1 MPTIG
6 KFVIGNVGTLQSA
19 SNIYIDPVAEN
30 FTYIQATSSNVAM
43 ALKDL
48 DERFESIGTPPSL
61 TGNNTFSGKLT
72 ASNGINVS
80 NYLLATNDVV
90 TVSAKL
96 TASNGLLVTGDVSFD
111 DATFTGNVTLGN
123 DANDVVTIPA
133 EITASS
139 GMLIPDDKGLYFGTD
154 KDVTIQYNSYLDFL
168 WVDGTDVRISDDK
181 KLTFGTNGDAFI
193 EYDENGTDE
202 LRFSGASAR
211 FEQAVAF
218 EGKLTASNGLE
229 ISNHITADNGVVTV
243 PAEFTA
249 SLGVLIPDN
258 KKLYFGSD
266 EDVSIRY
273 DELGSDELKFT
284 GAAAKFEQVLTA
296 SNGFSL
302 SGGSFT
308 MTKHRLDWD
317 SNLGH
322 STDSVLIF
330 DVSDSDAAKTITV
343 DELSTLLGGA
353 GLADSNTWTNTNIFS
368 GQLTAS
374 NGLSVNDRIDIYNT
388 DSDPVGDGLGDATN
402 YHLQIEGNSA
412 NDSSMG
418 IAFGSSNNV
427 GAAILHIDKGSYSQG
442 DLSFYTKPTA
452 GNGDLP
458 SERMRIQYD
467 GNIGMGT
474 AAPMVPLDIYEM
486 GGLLLGYT
494 KLNNGNAASN
504 YSYAMTTSMTVPNS
518 NWYVTFTAP
527 ASGKVEIQFSGF
539 VASAASSATKIYLG
553 LSSASSWS
561 SIGNEYI
568 REVWETDDGDNVTV
582 EHSWVLTGLTPGSS
596 QTIYVGTKAGAG
608 SVQYWRYGGSNAN
621 LYKDLTI
628 KAMALPNTIV
638 TD

>member
-19 SNIYIDPVAEN
+19 SNIYIDPAAEY
-30 FTYIQATSSNVAM
+30 FTYIQPTSSNVAM

-61 TGNNTFSGKLT
+61 AGNNTFSGHLT

-80 NYLLATNDVV
+80 NYLLATNGVV

-111 DATFTGNVTLGN
+111 DATFTGDVTLGN

-133 EITASS
+133 EITASA
-139 GMLIPDDKGLYFGTD
+139 GMLIPDDKNLYFGTD
-154 KDVTIQYNSYLDFL
+154 KDAAIQYVSLYDFL
-168 WVDGTDVRISDDK
+168 WIDGVDIRISDDK
-181 KLTFGTNGDAFI
+181 KLSFGTGGDASI

-229 ISNHITADNGVVTV
+229 VSSHLTADNGVVTV

-343 DELSTLLGGA
+343 NELSTLVGGA
-353 GLADSNTWTNTNIFS
+353 DLTDSNTWTNTNVFS

-374 NGLSVNDRIDIYNT
+374 NGLSVT
-388 DSDPVGDGLGDATN
+388 GG
-402 YHLQIEGNSA
+402 
-412 NDSSMG
+412 
-418 IAFGSSNNV
+418 NV
-427 GAAILHIDKGSYSQG
+427 GI
-442 DLSFYTKPTA
+442 
-452 GNGDLP
+452 
-458 SERMRIQYD
+458 
-467 GNIGMGT
+467 GT
-474 AAPMVPLDIYEM
+474 AAPKVPLDIYEM

-494 KLNNGNAASN
+494 RLNNGDAASN
-504 YSYAMTTSMTVPNS
+504 VSYAMTTSMAVPS
-518 NWYVTFTAP
+518 SSWYTTFTAP
-527 ASGKVEIQFSGF
+527 ASGKVEIRFEGF
-539 VASAASSATKIYLG
+539 VASAASSACKIYLG
-553 LSSASSWS
+553 LSTSSSWS
-561 SIGNEYI
+561 SLGNEYI

-582 EHSWVLTGLTPGSS
+582 EHSWVLTSLTPGS
-596 QTIYVGTKAGAG
+596 TYTYYIGTKAGAAD
-608 SVQYWRYGGSNAN
+608 SQYWRYGGTNVN

-628 KAMALPNTIV
+628 KTIALPYTIV